1 MTKREEAFASVEAA
15 IKAMPE
21 TFWFYV
27 GAGKGADWEK
37 MTRDDLL
44 DMARDDAE
52 MDREE
57 GNPPTIDQPATL
69 SWYDK
74 ETGCIGIE
82 SDPTLYEFSIA
93 AKPRLPQD

>member
-1 MTKREEAFASVEAA
+1 MSQHETAFASVEAA
-15 IKAMPE
+15 IQALPE
-21 TFWFYV
+21 TFWFYI

-57 GNPPTIDQPATL
+57 GNTPTLTQPATL
-69 SWYDK
+69 TWYDK
-74 ETGCIGIE
+74 ETGAIGIDGDE
-82 SDPTLYEFSIA
+82 TLYEFSTA
-93 AKPRLPQD
+93 AKPRLPND